1 MSRGQEQ
8 KLGEE
13 RHAKWEVADCRGRD
27 RHAGVGWGGG
37 HGSWVSEV
45 EAHGIVQGLQMK
57 GACAQALGGL
67 WKTLLPSCGG
77 G

>member
-1 MSRGQEQ
+1 MYQVQEQ
-8 KLGEE
+8 RLGEE
-13 RHAKWEVADCRGRD
+13 HHVRRAEADCRGRD
-27 RHAGVGWGGG
+27 RHAGVGWGCE

-45 EAHGIVQGLQMK
+45 EARGNAQGLQMK
-57 GACAQALGGL
+57 GAGAQAPGGL